1 MGIAPAAFRDYGW
14 RMTKNL
20 TVKEHYRNIL
30 TLGLPLIGSHVA
42 QFGINMTDTIML
54 GWYDVE
60 VLAAQVIAGTLF
72 FVLFIL
78 GSGFA
83 GAVMPMVAEAE
94 AAGEGTKVRR
104 VTRMAIW
111 ASVFYAVLVM
121 PVMVFAE
128 PILLLAGQTPE
139 VARLAEDYL
148 FINGWSLVPALLV
161 MVFKS
166 YLSALERA
174 GVVLW
179 VTLAAVGINIVVNY
193 ALIFGNWGFPEMG
206 IEGAAI
212 ASLVVN
218 IASMLMLAA
227 YVQAKTQE
235 HAVFSRFWR
244 ADGEAFG
251 AVFRLGW
258 PMGLTSLAEVGLFAA
273 ASVMMGWL
281 GTLPLA
287 AHGIALNIAAVTF
300 MVHLGLSSAATVR
313 TGRAVGRRN
322 LVDLRLGAKLIV
334 AASLTFACLTFAI
347 FLLFPEPLISL
358 FLSPDDPQ
366 RAPVLALG
374 ALLLAAAGLF
384 QLADAAQ
391 AMALGLLR
399 GVQDTRVPMILA
411 AISYWVCGM
420 PASYVMGFV
429 LGWGGL
435 GIWLGLALGLA
446 IAAVLL
452 MARFWGPVM
461 RQVTH
466 RIEASQQS
474 GQQSKAEA

>member
-1 MGIAPAAFRDYGW
+1 MTTDLTAKQHLKNIA
-14 RMTKNL
+14 
-20 TVKEHYRNIL
+20 

-42 QFGINMTDTIML
+42 QFSINMTDTLML

-60 VLAAQVIAGTLF
+60 VLAAQVIAGTAF

-94 AAGEGTKVRR
+94 AAGEGTQVRR

-111 ASVFYAVLVM
+111 ASLFYCIFAV
-121 PVMVFAE
+121 PVMLFSE

-148 FINGWSLVPALLV
+148 WINGWSILPALMV

-179 VTLAAVGINIVVNY
+179 VTLAAVALNIVVNY

-206 IEGAAI
+206 IRGAAV
-212 ASLVVN
+212 ASLIVN
-218 IASMLMLAA
+218 IASMALLGA
-227 YVQAKTQE
+227 YLHFVTPE
-235 HAVFSRFWR
+235 HEIFARFWR
-244 ADGEAFG
+244 PDWEAFR
-251 AVFRLGW
+251 AVTRLGW

-273 ASVMMGWL
+273 ASLMMGWL

-287 AHGIALNIAAVTF
+287 AHGIALQITAVTF
-300 MVHLGLSSAATVR
+300 MVHLGLSNAATVR
-313 TGRAVGRRN
+313 AGRAVGRRSMG
-322 LVDLRLGAKLIV
+322 DLRLGAKLIITLSAVFAALTLV
-334 AASLTFACLTFAI
+334 A
-347 FLLFPEPLISL
+347 FLVFPEPLLGL

-366 RAPVLALG
+366 RDIVIALG
-374 ALLLAAAGLF
+374 VPLLAAAGLF
-384 QLADAAQ
+384 QFADAAQ
-391 AMALGLLR
+391 ALALGVLR
-399 GVQDTRVPMILA
+399 GVQDTRVPMIMA
-411 AISYWVCGM
+411 AISYWVIGV
-420 PASYVMGFV
+420 PISYGMGFV
-429 LGWGGL
+429 LGWEGVGV
-435 GIWLGLALGLA
+435 WAGLAVGLA
-446 IAAVLL
+446 CAGVLL

-461 RQVTH
+461 VQTQARIDRQT
-466 RIEASQQS
+466 AA
-474 GQQSKAEA
+474 KAEVS